1 MKTIEKIKKMTRKDD
16 FRAFVKSL
24 NLSRDDYKTMMEYID
39 EIPSVQPERTEYIP
53 ETKAVRSKRDCVD
66 LSELVSATFYDQEH
80 EEWTQQTVTIADVLD
95 SVCDEYTILPSAQPT
110 LCGYNIEHLILIA
123 NVLRKENLPP
133 EMVVEALTDIGRIVS
148 IVKDEF
154 EESLRKAV
162 EQCKV

>member
-1 MKTIEKIKKMTRKDD
+1 MRLIDADALIEFCAERWIP
-16 FRAFVKSL
+16 L
-24 NLSRDDYKTMMEYID
+24 NID
-39 EIPSVQPERTEYIP
+39 AVNMQPT
-53 ETKAVRSKRDCVD
+53 
-66 LSELVSATFYDQEH
+66 
-80 EEWTQQTVTIADVLD
+80 
-95 SVCDEYTILPSAQPT
+95 AQPT

-133 EMVVEALTDIGRIVS
+133 ERVVEALTDIGRIVS

>member
-1 MKTIEKIKKMTRKDD
+1 MRLIDADALIEKCGNWYVEEGTESGFIGTLK
-16 FRAFVKSL
+16 
-24 NLSRDDYKTMMEYID
+24 NLLAIQLT
-39 EIPSVQPERTEYIP
+39 
-53 ETKAVRSKRDCVD
+53 
-66 LSELVSATFYDQEH
+66 
-80 EEWTQQTVTIADVLD
+80 
-95 SVCDEYTILPSAQPT
+95 AQPT

-133 EMVVEALTDIGRIVS
+133 ERVVEALTDIGRIVS

>member
-1 MKTIEKIKKMTRKDD
+1 MRLIDADALIEFCAERWIP
-16 FRAFVKSL
+16 L
-24 NLSRDDYKTMMEYID
+24 NID
-39 EIPSVQPERTEYIP
+39 AVNMQP
-53 ETKAVRSKRDCVD
+53 
-66 LSELVSATFYDQEH
+66 
-80 EEWTQQTVTIADVLD
+80 TV
-95 SVCDEYTILPSAQPT
+95 QPT

-133 EMVVEALTDIGRIVS
+133 ERVVEALTDIGRIVS

>member
-1 MKTIEKIKKMTRKDD
+1 
-16 FRAFVKSL
+16 
-24 NLSRDDYKTMMEYID
+24 MME
-39 EIPSVQPERTEYIP
+39 EKKESLSVAINSMLR
-53 ETKAVRSKRDCVD
+53 A
-66 LSELVSATFYDQEH
+66 
-80 EEWTQQTVTIADVLD
+80 
-95 SVCDEYTILPSAQPT
+95 LPSAQPT

-133 EMVVEALTDIGRIVS
+133 ERVAEALTDIGRIVS